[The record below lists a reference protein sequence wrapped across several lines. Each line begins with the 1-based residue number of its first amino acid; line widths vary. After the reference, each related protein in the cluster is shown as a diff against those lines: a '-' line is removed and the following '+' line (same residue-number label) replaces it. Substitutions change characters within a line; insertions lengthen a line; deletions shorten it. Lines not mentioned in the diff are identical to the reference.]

1 MENCHNASQG
11 QNLNWNSKKYKKM
24 YDGKMAVC

>member
-1 MENCHNASQG
+1 MENCHKANQS

-24 YDGKMAVC
+24 YDGKMEIC